1 MKFNIPKKLVVGGV
15 DYVVNIK
22 DVLNYNEDF
31 GYWKPQ
37 GTIDIARGV
46 EGDRISESRMRTTFW
61 HELTHA
67 ILDRMGRT
75 DLNDSE
81 EFVNTFSAFLSGR
94 LTQWRNN
101 MINVK
106 ELMIGDYVDVSGHG
120 NPIELGIVEEVSDVG
135 NETTIGLKDCSGIF
149 CRKRDFAYC
158 IDERVFLEK

>member
-1 MKFNIPKKLVVGGV
+1 MKFNIPKRMTVGGV

-22 DVLNYNEDF
+22 DVLNYNEYF

-37 GTIDIARGV
+37 GTIDIASGV

-81 EFVNTFSAFLSGR
+81 EFVNTFSAFLSGAID
-94 LTQWRNN
+94 T
-101 MINVK
+101 M
-106 ELMIGDYVDVSGHG
+106 
-120 NPIELGIVEEVSDVG
+120 EE
-135 NETTIGLKDCSGIF
+135 
-149 CRKRDFAYC
+149 
-158 IDERVFLEK
+158 

>member
-1 MKFNIPKKLVVGGV
+1 MRFNIPKKMVVGGV

-37 GTIDIARGV
+37 GTIDIASGV

-81 EFVNTFSAFLSGR
+81 EFVNTFSAFLSGAID
-94 LTQWRNN
+94 T
-101 MINVK
+101 M
-106 ELMIGDYVDVSGHG
+106 
-120 NPIELGIVEEVSDVG
+120 EE
-135 NETTIGLKDCSGIF
+135 
-149 CRKRDFAYC
+149 
-158 IDERVFLEK
+158 